1 MRLDHLLSRES
12 PSGKHSHGSS
22 SRFRGKGPALLAS
35 VSGDVPL
42 QVHSVANANNEERN
56 AYRYG
61 VEEEV
66 FLFYALRSTLY
77 VSISSSIHERS
88 FIREDRMSVGWMP
101 RRCVPMKDVALLR

>member
-1 MRLDHLLSRES
+1 M
-12 PSGKHSHGSS
+12 
-22 SRFRGKGPALLAS
+22 
-35 VSGDVPL
+35 
-42 QVHSVANANNEERN
+42 HSVANANNEERN